1 MIPLFLSLSV
11 VFRGLPPF
19 SVCAGPISACMVLW
33 VGRKALNSEV
43 YFRYYPSISAAFRWL
58 PLFSVTFR
66 GFPWKS
72 AIFREQRKFL
82 LWVYWHARDR
92 ARVMPHSTWRFSP

>member
-11 VFRGLPPF
+11 AFRGLPSF
-19 SVCAGPISACMVLW
+19 SVCVGPTSTWMGLW
-33 VGRKALNSEV
+33 GGRKALNSEV
-43 YFRYYPSISAAFRWL
+43 FSRYYPSISAALRGY
-58 PLFSVTFR
+58 PLLSVAFR

-72 AIFREQRKFL
+72 AIIRERRKFL